1 MKKLTEEDIIQ
12 IAALLIHAAKIDENY
27 SEKEKT
33 IVKEFINSTSDNN
46 NNLQKLIFEAE
57 KLEKDSNQL
66 LSFTNAIKNNTNE
79 TKSFVIEK
87 LWQIIIYDKN
97 IDHFE
102 SNLMR
107 RICGLI
113 YFSDKLSGEIKL
125 KIMNKNK

>member
-1 MKKLTEEDIIQ
+1 MKKLTEEDITQ

-27 SEKEKT
+27 SEKEKN
-33 IVKEFINSTSDNN
+33 IVKEFINLTSDNTN
-46 NNLQKLIFEAE
+46 NYKKLINQAE
-57 KLEKDSNQL
+57 KLEGDSNQL

-79 TKSFVIEK
+79 MKSFVIEK
-87 LWQIIIYDKN
+87 LWQIIISDKN

-125 KIMNKNK
+125 KVINKNK